1 MSINEGMVTAQDK
14 ALYKERGYTNED
26 MLPKTPEE
34 RISSTANYFT
44 LWQGSIHNIPNYAA
58 VVGFLALGL
67 SPINTIIS
75 IALGGLAVALFMTV
89 NGHAGAK
96 YGIPFAM
103 HLRSAYGSTGAK
115 LPGFLRGGIAAIAW
129 FGVQTYTG
137 AAALSI
143 LISRVWPGFSNI
155 AGGQEILGISV
166 PVLICFAI
174 FWAMNMAVGLGGGGV
189 LNKFTAILSPIIFI
203 VFGAMTVWAINVG
216 GGLGAIFSYEGV
228 ATNVNPIY
236 AFLIVSASFL
246 GVWAAPG
253 VSVADF
259 TKDAQSQKAQSTG
272 QISGLFV
279 GHLIFAI
286 MSVIIIIGG
295 TIHYG
300 APTSGN
306 GVLDF
311 IQEWDNIPAVIV
323 ATGVFL
329 LTTISTNATGNILP
343 AGYQLSA
350 LLPNHIDYKKGVWIA
365 GIVSFLI
372 QPWRF
377 MSGGGA
383 ILTFLNLIGALL
395 GPVAGVMI
403 ADYYLVN
410 NREIDMDELYF
421 AEGQPSRYSGINVQ
435 AYIAT
440 IVGLVLSI
448 VGQFIPALKVLSDI
462 AWISGFAMAF
472 ITYWLLKQ
480 FSSKK

>member
-1 MSINEGMVTAQDK
+1 MSLNEGMVTVEQK
-14 ALYKERGYTNED
+14 ARFKERGYNNED
-26 MLPKTPEE
+26 ILPKTADE
-34 RISSTANYFT
+34 RTPSRNNYFT

-67 SPINTIIS
+67 SPLNTILGIVV
-75 IALGGLAVALFMTV
+75 GGLAVALFMAI
-89 NGHAGAK
+89 NGRAGAK

-115 LPGFLRGGIAAIAW
+115 LPGFLRGAVAAIAW

-137 AAALSI
+137 AAALEI
-143 LISRVWPGFSNI
+143 LISRIWPGFSQI
-155 AGGQEILGISV
+155 GGGQEIVGITI
-166 PVLICFAI
+166 PVLICFAV

-203 VFGAMTVWAINVG
+203 VFGGMTIWAISVG
-216 GGLGAIFSYEGV
+216 GGLGAIFSYETVSTGI
-228 ATNVNPIY
+228 NPIY
-236 AFLIVSASFL
+236 AFMMIAASFL

-259 TKDAQSQKAQSTG
+259 TKDAESQEAQSQG

-295 TIHYG
+295 SIHYG
-300 APTSGN
+300 VPSSGN

-311 IQEWDNIPAVIV
+311 IAEWDNIPAVIV

-350 LLPNHIDYKKGVWIA
+350 LLPDRIDYKKGVWIA

-403 ADYYLVN
+403 ADYFIVN
-410 NREIDMDELYF
+410 KQTIDVEDLYF
-421 AEGQPSRYSGINVQ
+421 DEGQDSKYRGVNTQ

-448 VGQFIPALKVLSDI
+448 IGQFIPALKVLSDI
-462 AWISGFAMAF
+462 AWLSGFATAF
-472 ITYWLLKQ
+472 ITYVLLKR
-480 FSSKK
+480 FGNEN